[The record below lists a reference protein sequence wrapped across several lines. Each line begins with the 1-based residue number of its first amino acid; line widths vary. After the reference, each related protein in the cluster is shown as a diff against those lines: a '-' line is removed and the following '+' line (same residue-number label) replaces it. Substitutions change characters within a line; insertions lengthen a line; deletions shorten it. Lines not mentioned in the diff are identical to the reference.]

1 MSCNILQKRG
11 VAAGA
16 LRVAGWVS
24 VLSQPGLSGQWG
36 EAHCK
41 EMFSGPGLLNSC
53 PLVKAIQQTFTEQ
66 LLCTK
71 VETAMRKPQ
80 EMETPGC
87 FQSLPMGQLRD
98 GPLTALGSL
107 LTGMP
112 HP

>member
-16 LRVAGWVS
+16 LRVSGWVS

-53 PLVKAIQQTFTEQ
+53 PLVKAIQQTFTEHSWV
-66 LLCTK
+66 LSILAGPRDVGEKDSPCSKGTHG
-71 VETAMRKPQ
+71 
-80 EMETPGC
+80 PG
-87 FQSLPMGQLRD
+87 
-98 GPLTALGSL
+98 
-107 LTGMP
+107 
-112 HP
+112 